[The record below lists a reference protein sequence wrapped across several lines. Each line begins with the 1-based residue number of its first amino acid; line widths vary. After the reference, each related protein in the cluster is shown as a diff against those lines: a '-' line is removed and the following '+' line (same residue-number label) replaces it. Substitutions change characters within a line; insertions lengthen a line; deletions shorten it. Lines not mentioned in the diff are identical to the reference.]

1 MKKDL
6 NFCIQVLCLIFFFHL
21 DDFTN
26 LIYNMLSQTAVS
38 TQLTGE
44 SIAVGGE
51 RQADRE
57 QRERKPS

>member
-1 MKKDL
+1 MVYEKRFKFLYTSPLLD
-6 NFCIQVLCLIFFFHL
+6 FFFHL

-51 RQADRE
+51 RQADRK
-57 QRERKPS
+57 QRE